1 MVHVDASVNH
11 GHNARA
17 ANSKTVLSVLKPD
30 DLGRGLR
37 RIAMPNDGAVVIH
50 RGLVIK
56 TRGNGG
62 EGRLRDGGEGGGRNA
77 HDPQQGI
84 RERGGPV
91 HKGSGKIVGRGYHE
105 VWADRPVT

>member
-62 EGRLRDGGEGGGRNA
+62 AWRLRYWQEGVGPHP
-77 HDPQQGI
+77 HDTLQGVP
-84 RERGGPV
+84 ER
-91 HKGSGKIVGRGYHE
+91 K
-105 VWADRPVT
+105 RPVFKGWKEIFARSVQKRCSH